1 VGIFFIIQAKEI
13 GKPMKNITLIGF
25 GSWGIAL
32 ACLLDKN
39 GHKITAWDNDAAYIN
54 KLAATRQNEYL
65 PGITIPQSINITSDA
80 NIAAEAAD
88 IFVFALPS
96 KSLNIIP
103 ELFAKHFTAGQ
114 IIVSVSKGFDE
125 ATQTRICQ
133 YLQEQAPSC
142 AIVALT
148 GPSHAEEVIKGIP
161 TAVVAASCDEKAA
174 ETVQNIFSTETFRV
188 YTSTDV
194 IGVELGGALKNV
206 IALAAGCSDGLGLG
220 DNTKAALITRGIA
233 EITRLGV
240 AMGAKEQTFGGLSG
254 IGDLIVTC
262 TSQHSR
268 NWRAGYL
275 LAKGKN
281 LSDVLSEIGMVVEG
295 AATAETAL
303 QLARK
308 FNVEMPIVEEINK
321 VLFQNKSPAE
331 AVKDLMLRK
340 MKDE

>member
-1 VGIFFIIQAKEI
+1 
-13 GKPMKNITLIGF
+13 MKNITMIGF

-32 ACLLDKN
+32 ACLLDRN
-39 GHKITAWDNDAAYIN
+39 GHKVAAWDSNADYVGR
-54 KLAATRQNEYL
+54 LAVSRQNEYL
-65 PGITIPQSINITSDA
+65 PGVVIPQSICITSDA
-80 NIAAEAAD
+80 AVAAKTAD

-96 KSLNIIP
+96 KGLGVIP
-103 ELFAKHFTAGQ
+103 QLFAGFFKPGVV
-114 IIVSVSKGFDE
+114 IVSVSKGFDE
-125 ATQTRICQ
+125 GSQARICE
-133 YLQEQAPSC
+133 YLQGHAPGC
-142 AIVALT
+142 AVVALT
-148 GPSHAEEVIKGIP
+148 GPSHAEEVIKGVP
-161 TAVVAASCDEKAA
+161 TAVVAASACEAAA
-174 ETVQNIFSTETFRV
+174 ETVQHVFSTDTFRV

-194 IGVELGGALKNV
+194 IGVELGGAIKNV

-275 LAKGKN
+275 LAKGKG
-281 LSDVLSEIGMVVEG
+281 LGEVLAEVGMVVEG

-308 FNVEMPIVEEINK
+308 FNVEMPIVEEINN
-321 VLFQNKSPAE
+321 VLFAGKTPDE
-331 AVKDLMLRK
+331 AVRDLMLRG
-340 MKDE
+340 MKDEYYSRSIHTRG